1 MLDKLGALGLNIPL
15 FVAQIINF
23 LLLLGLLYLFAYKP
37 ILRMFDERSRRIKES
52 MDMTESV
59 KEQAANAEEAARKRL
74 EEAGREGQEVIA
86 RAIKTGEEIKQKAE
100 QDAKPEAD
108 ALVKRARQDIQ
119 RERDEAIT
127 ELRKEFTDLTIDAA
141 EKIIE
146 KELDKE
152 AHRELIDKVLEESE
166 ILKKS

>member
-15 FVAQIINF
+15 FVAQVINF
-23 LLLLGLLYLFAYKP
+23 LLLLLLLYLFAYKP

-59 KEQAANAEEAARKRL
+59 REQAANAEEAARKRI
-74 EEAGREGQEVIA
+74 EEASHEGQEMIA
-86 RAIKTGEEIKQKAE
+86 RAIKTGEDIKQKAE
-100 QDAKPEAD
+100 QDARPEAE
-108 ALVKRARQDIQ
+108 ALVERARQDIQ
-119 RERDEAIT
+119 RERDEAIA
-127 ELRKEFTDLTIDAA
+127 ELRKEFTDLTISAA

-166 ILKKS
+166 ILKKN

>member
-1 MLDKLGALGLNIPL
+1 MEGLDKLGINGPL
-15 FVAQIINF
+15 FIAQIINF

-59 KEQAANAEEAARKRL
+59 KEQAASAEDDARKRI
-74 EEAGREGQEVIA
+74 EEASREGQDVIA

-100 QDAKPEAD
+100 QDAKPEAE
-108 ALVKRARQDIQ
+108 ALVAQARQDIQ
-119 RERDEAIT
+119 RERDEAIA
-127 ELRKEFTDLTIDAA
+127 ELRKEFTDLTISAA

-146 KELDKE
+146 RELDKE

-166 ILKKS
+166 ILNKK

>member
-1 MLDKLGALGLNIPL
+1 MEGLDKLGINGPL

-52 MDMTESV
+52 MEMTDSV
-59 KEQAANAEEAARKRL
+59 RTQAASAEEAAKKRI

-86 RAIKTGEEIKQKAE
+86 RAIKTGEEIKKKAE
-100 QDAKPEAD
+100 QDAKPEAE
-108 ALVKRARQDIQ
+108 AMLARARQEIQ
-119 RERDEAIT
+119 REREEAVA
-127 ELRKEFTDLTIDAA
+127 ELRKEFTDLTVTAA

-146 KELDKE
+146 QELDRE
-152 AHRELIDKVLEESE
+152 THRKLIDKVLEESE
-166 ILKKS
+166 VLKKS